1 LAAVVCLA
9 GGDGSPHCLWLLGV
23 ASRCCFCVYIDMA
36 CAGLLALF
44 FAVFCCFLLLLSLA
58 HVLHSLL
65 LWGFALPLCRKK
77 LLTRAIG
84 VCSCFVG
91 SLETVL
97 AWLCAIAII

>member
-1 LAAVVCLA
+1 LFAWLAAMARRIAYGCWVSRV
-9 GGDGSPHCLWLLGV
+9 DV
-23 ASRCCFCVYIDMA
+23 ASASILIWR
-36 CAGLLALF
+36 AL
-44 FAVFCCFLLLLSLA
+44 VIWRCFLLLLSLA

-65 LWGFALPLCRKK
+65 LLGFALPLYRKK
-77 LLTRAIG
+77 LLIRAIG